1 MILEKSTRD
10 SLERARSP
18 SKVRE
23 GGEGGGGGGAGGG
36 AEIPELVSRR
46 RDCGMKRMPRAK
58 LRTHFVFVKK
68 STTYRKALSKDIEL
82 CIDINFMWRFVWM
95 SNFVWKSGFVRT
107 KLSFAWKSSFEW
119 TSNFQFL

>member
-23 GGEGGGGGGAGGG
+23 GGEGGEGGAGREGG

-46 RDCGMKRMPRAK
+46 RDCMKRMPRAK

-68 STTYRKALSKDIEL
+68 STTYQKALSKDNEL
-82 CIDINFMWRFVWM
+82 CIDLNFM
-95 SNFVWKSGFVRT
+95 
-107 KLSFAWKSSFEW
+107 
-119 TSNFQFL
+119 